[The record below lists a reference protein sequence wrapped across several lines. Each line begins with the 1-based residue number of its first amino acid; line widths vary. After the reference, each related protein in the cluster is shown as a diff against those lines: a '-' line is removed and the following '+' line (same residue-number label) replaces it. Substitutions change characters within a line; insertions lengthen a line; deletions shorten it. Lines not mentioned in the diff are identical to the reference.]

1 MTKIKVRN
9 MESLESAL
17 KRFNREVVKAG
28 ILKELRDREHYQ
40 KPSELKRKLQ
50 KERVRKYTLTGTKK
64 KK

>member
-1 MTKIKVRN
+1 

>member
-9 MESLESAL
+9 AETLESAL

>member
-9 MESLESAL
+9 SESLESAL

-50 KERVRKYTLTGTKK
+50 KERVRKYTLTGSKK